1 MTAAERPEPGSPA
14 WRLAADR
21 AARRLAAERAST
33 DPIYYSKCP
42 RGIRMLADHIR
53 AGGEG

>member
-1 MTAAERPEPGSPA
+1 MTAAESSDAQEPQ
-14 WRLAADR
+14 WRHAADL
-21 AARRLAAERAST
+21 AARRLAAERAAA
-33 DPIYYSKCP
+33 DPTYYAKCP